1 MAEAG
6 VPSED
11 GEEME
16 GSRSNAVRTE
26 DCIRVAVE
34 PSNGRGGAP
43 EAAPIEWLAEAGV
56 KEVAEAGVPSED
68 GEVMEESRSNAIGTE
83 DCIRVAVEPSNGRG
97 GAPEATP
104 IEGLA
109 EAVVNEVAEAGVPSE
124 DGEVMEESR
133 SNAIGTED
141 CIRVAVEPSN
151 EYEGGG
157 APEAAPIEGLPETD
171 QSRAAGVIKA
181 VSWVVA
187 LLEETDGGIRG
198 SRP

>member
-6 VPSED
+6 
-11 GEEME
+11 
-16 GSRSNAVRTE
+16 
-26 DCIRVAVE
+26 
-34 PSNGRGGAP
+34 
-43 EAAPIEWLAEAGV
+43 
-56 KEVAEAGVPSED
+56 
-68 GEVMEESRSNAIGTE
+68 
-83 DCIRVAVEPSNGRG
+83 
-97 GAPEATP
+97 
-104 IEGLA
+104 
-109 EAVVNEVAEAGVPSE
+109 VNEVAEAGVPSE
-124 DGEVMEESR
+124 DGEKMEESR
-133 SNAIGTED
+133 SDTMGTED

-157 APEAAPIEGLPETD
+157 APEAAPIGELPETG

>member
-11 GEEME
+11 GEKMRR
-16 GSRSNAVRTE
+16 SRSDAVGTE

-34 PSNGRGGAP
+34 SSNGRGGAP

-56 KEVAEAGVPSED
+56 KEVAEAEVPSED
-68 GEVMEESRSNAIGTE
+68 GEVMEGSRSNA
-83 DCIRVAVEPSNGRG
+83 V
-97 GAPEATP
+97 
-104 IEGLA
+104 
-109 EAVVNEVAEAGVPSE
+109 
-124 DGEVMEESR
+124 
-133 SNAIGTED
+133 GTED

-151 EYEGGG
+151 EYEEGG
-157 APEAAPIEGLPETD
+157 APEAASIEGLPETD

-187 LLEETDGGIRG
+187 FLEEADDGIRG

>member
-43 EAAPIEWLAEAGV
+43 E
-56 KEVAEAGVPSED
+56 
-68 GEVMEESRSNAIGTE
+68 T
-83 DCIRVAVEPSNGRG
+83 
-97 GAPEATP
+97 TP

-124 DGEVMEESR
+124 DGEEMERSC
-133 SNAIGTED
+133 SNAVGTED
-141 CIRVAVEPSN
+141 CKRVAVEPSN

-157 APEAAPIEGLPETD
+157 APEATPIGELPETG

-187 LLEETDGGIRG
+187 LLEEADGGIRE

>member
-1 MAEAG
+1 M
-6 VPSED
+6 
-11 GEEME
+11 
-16 GSRSNAVRTE
+16 
-26 DCIRVAVE
+26 
-34 PSNGRGGAP
+34 
-43 EAAPIEWLAEAGV
+43 
-56 KEVAEAGVPSED
+56 AEAGVPSED

-83 DCIRVAVEPSNGRG
+83 DCIRVAVEPSKGRG

-124 DGEVMEESR
+124 DGEVMEGSR

-157 APEAAPIEGLPETD
+157 APGAAPIGELPETG
-171 QSRAAGVIKA
+171 QSRAAGVIQA
-181 VSWVVA
+181 V
-187 LLEETDGGIRG
+187 L
-198 SRP
+198 

>member
-43 EAAPIEWLAEAGV
+43 E
-56 KEVAEAGVPSED
+56 
-68 GEVMEESRSNAIGTE
+68 T
-83 DCIRVAVEPSNGRG
+83 
-97 GAPEATP
+97 TP

-124 DGEVMEESR
+124 DGEEMERSC
-133 SNAIGTED
+133 SNAVGTED
-141 CIRVAVEPSN
+141 CKRVAVEPSN

-157 APEAAPIEGLPETD
+157 APEAAPIGELPETG

-187 LLEETDGGIRG
+187 LFEEADGGIRG

>member
-1 MAEAG
+1 M
-6 VPSED
+6 
-11 GEEME
+11 
-16 GSRSNAVRTE
+16 
-26 DCIRVAVE
+26 
-34 PSNGRGGAP
+34 
-43 EAAPIEWLAEAGV
+43 

-68 GEVMEESRSNAIGTE
+68 GEVMEG
-83 DCIRVAVEPSNGRG
+83 
-97 GAPEATP
+97 
-104 IEGLA
+104 
-109 EAVVNEVAEAGVPSE
+109 
-124 DGEVMEESR
+124 SR

-157 APEAAPIEGLPETD
+157 APEAVPIGELPEMG

>member
-1 MAEAG
+1 M
-6 VPSED
+6 
-11 GEEME
+11 
-16 GSRSNAVRTE
+16 
-26 DCIRVAVE
+26 
-34 PSNGRGGAP
+34 
-43 EAAPIEWLAEAGV
+43 
-56 KEVAEAGVPSED
+56 
-68 GEVMEESRSNAIGTE
+68 
-83 DCIRVAVEPSNGRG
+83 
-97 GAPEATP
+97 
-104 IEGLA
+104 
-109 EAVVNEVAEAGVPSE
+109 AEAGVPSE

-157 APEAAPIEGLPETD
+157 APEAVPIGELPETG

>member
-16 GSRSNAVRTE
+16 GSRSNAVGTE
-26 DCIRVAVE
+26 DCKRVAVE
-34 PSNGRGGAP
+34 PS
-43 EAAPIEWLAEAGV
+43 
-56 KEVAEAGVPSED
+56 K
-68 GEVMEESRSNAIGTE
+68 
-83 DCIRVAVEPSNGRG
+83 GRG

-124 DGEVMEESR
+124 DGEKMEESR

-151 EYEGGG
+151 EYEWGG
-157 APEAAPIEGLPETD
+157 APEAVPIGELPETD
-171 QSRAAGVIKA
+171 QSREAGVIKA

-187 LLEETDGGIRG
+187 LLEEADGGIRE

>member
-1 MAEAG
+1 MIAWTVSLTKSSWNAARRAAFEGLAEAG

-16 GSRSNAVRTE
+16 RPCS
-26 DCIRVAVE
+26 D
-34 PSNGRGGAP
+34 
-43 EAAPIEWLAEAGV
+43 
-56 KEVAEAGVPSED
+56 
-68 GEVMEESRSNAIGTE
+68 AIGTE

-124 DGEVMEESR
+124 DGEKMEESC
-133 SNAIGTED
+133 SDAVGTED

>member
-1 MAEAG
+1 MRSNEGGGAPGAAPIEGLAEAG

-11 GEEME
+11 GEKMRR
-16 GSRSNAVRTE
+16 SRSDAIGTE

-34 PSNGRGGAP
+34 SSNEGGGAP

-56 KEVAEAGVPSED
+56 KEVAEAEVPSED
-68 GEVMEESRSNAIGTE
+68 GEVMEESRSNAVGTE
-83 DCIRVAVEPSNGRG
+83 DCIRVAVG
-97 GAPEATP
+97 
-104 IEGLA
+104 
-109 EAVVNEVAEAGVPSE
+109 
-124 DGEVMEESR
+124 
-133 SNAIGTED
+133 
-141 CIRVAVEPSN
+141 PSN

-157 APEAAPIEGLPETD
+157 ALEAAPIGELPETG

-187 LLEETDGGIRG
+187 LLEEADGGIRE